1 MTRDI
6 NDTWSTDDEA
16 VTAEEQLLGRS
27 LDARLAEETRRGDNE
42 SESQPAE
49 LVDRD
54 TPDTEPEL
62 VSDLAAPADR
72 AVAGSDEDTAG
83 FGADTGW
90 SPEIEED
97 TPAAEELAVT
107 VRDEPPGGTSDESD
121 GYVEDEDA
129 PGAAR

>member
-1 MTRDI
+1 VTGDVD
-6 NDTWSTDDEA
+6 DTWSTDDEA
-16 VTAEEQLLGRS
+16 VTAEDQLRGRS
-27 LDARLAEETRRGDNE
+27 LDARLAEETRRGDDE
-42 SESQPAE
+42 SEGQPAE

-62 VSDLAAPADR
+62 VSDLAADR
-72 AVAGSDEDTAG
+72 AVAESDEDTAG

-107 VRDEPPGGTSDESD
+107 VRDEAPGATSDESD
-121 GYVEDEDA
+121 GYVEDEDT
-129 PGAAR
+129 P

>member
-1 MTRDI
+1 MTGDVD
-6 NDTWSTDDEA
+6 DTWSTDDEA
-16 VTAEEQLLGRS
+16 VTAEEQLRGRS
-27 LDARLAEETRRGDNE
+27 LDARLAEETRRGDDE
-42 SESQPAE
+42 SEGQPAE

-62 VSDLAAPADR
+62 VSDLAADR
-72 AVAGSDEDTAG
+72 AVAESDEDTAG

-107 VRDEPPGGTSDESD
+107 VRDEAPGATSDESD
-121 GYVEDEDA
+121 GYVEDEDT
-129 PGAAR
+129 P

>member
-1 MTRDI
+1 MTGDVD
-6 NDTWSTDDEA
+6 DTWSTDDEA
-16 VTAEEQLLGRS
+16 VTAEEQLRGRS
-27 LDARLAEETRRGDNE
+27 LDARLAEETRRGDDE
-42 SESQPAE
+42 GEGQPAE

-62 VSDLAAPADR
+62 VSDLAADR
-72 AVAGSDEDTAG
+72 AVAESDEDTAG

-107 VRDEPPGGTSDESD
+107 VRDEAPGATSDESD
-121 GYVEDEDA
+121 GYVEDEDT
-129 PGAAR
+129 P